1 MEITQMELI
10 FLNSITPGG
19 HIWGMP
25 LRYKRTE
32 DFDELYRETI
42 AGLVQKRLLESE
54 TRLSI
59 LGAAAAKLVDDYK
72 QAEKY
77 VILNRLH
84 IALLPDYDGA
94 VIAQTEPGSYEILRQ
109 NRAAILL
116 QVLRQYEELR
126 AAGKQLDVNSILSP
140 ENFLKEVSGYS
151 NSILLGKYDSGRSV
165 EEGVLFWDD
174 QKIYYYDV
182 KKERKHRMSAPQV
195 RNFLADIL
203 ELREEQARNEGFGY

>member
-1 MEITQMELI
+1 MQVTPMELI

-19 HIWGMP
+19 HIWGIP
-25 LRYKRTE
+25 LRFKRTE
-32 DFDELYRETI
+32 DFEALYRETI

-54 TRLSI
+54 TRLGI

-72 QAEKY
+72 QAGKY

-84 IALLPDYDGA
+84 IALLPDCDAA
-94 VIAQTEPGSYEILRQ
+94 VIVPAGQDSYEILRQ

-116 QVLRQYEELR
+116 QILRQYEELR
-126 AAGKQLDVNSILSP
+126 AAGEQLTISTALPP
-140 ENFLKEVSGYS
+140 ESFLKEVSGCS
-151 NSILLGKYDSGRSV
+151 NSILLGKFDNGRSM
-165 EEGVLFWDD
+165 EEGVVFWDD
-174 QKIYYYDV
+174 HKIYYYDA

-203 ELREEQARNEGFGY
+203 ELRKEERADG

>member
-1 MEITQMELI
+1 MELTLMELI
-10 FLNSITPGG
+10 FLSSITPGN

-25 LRYKRTE
+25 LRFKRTE
-32 DFDELYRETI
+32 DFDELYRKTI
-42 AGLVQKRLLESE
+42 DGLVQKHLLESE
-54 TRLSI
+54 TKLSI

-72 QAEKY
+72 QAQRY

-94 VIAQTEPGSYEILRQ
+94 VIVQTKPECYEILRQ

-126 AAGKQLDVNSILSP
+126 AAGKRLQISTILPP
-140 ENFLKEVSGYS
+140 ESFLKEISEYS
-151 NSILLGKYDSGRSV
+151 NTILLGKYDNNRSV
-165 EEGVLFWDD
+165 EEGVLFWDNH
-174 QKIYYYDV
+174 KIYYYDV
-182 KKERKHRMSAPQV
+182 KKERKYRMSAPQV

-203 ELREEQARNEGFGY
+203 ELREEEVANG